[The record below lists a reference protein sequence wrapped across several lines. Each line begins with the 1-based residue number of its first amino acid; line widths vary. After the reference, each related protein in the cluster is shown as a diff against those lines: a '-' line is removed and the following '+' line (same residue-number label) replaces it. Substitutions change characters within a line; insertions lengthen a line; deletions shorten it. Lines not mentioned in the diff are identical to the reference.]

1 MYFFVVA
8 FGVVVVDAVAVFTV
22 IVVDD
27 DITEVTDI
35 VVAIFY

>member
-8 FGVVVVDAVAVFTV
+8 FDGVVVDAVAVFTV

-27 DITEVTDI
+27 DITVVTDI